1 MLDDQTKNYI
11 PPQSPVLIQP
21 GDKGFETVGKAYN
34 RWIWM
39 YKDWAKRK
47 KKIVNP
53 DTNWD
58 LNKKPMSQSEIKKKM
73 KNLYL
78 TEWEEFSVSEKE
90 EIKGGLSSG
99 MNLYDIAKHHDRKG
113 YYDPVDFVSSLK
125 KELEMGIKVEMEH
138 TNSKKIAKEIAMDHL
153 YEDPS
158 YYTNLKK
165 IEKD

>member
-1 MLDDQTKNYI
+1 MINDQTKNYI

-53 DTNWD
+53 DANWD
-58 LNKKPMSQSEIKKKM
+58 LNQKPMSQSEIKKKM

-78 TEWEEFSVSEKE
+78 KEWEEFSVSESEK
-90 EIKGGLSSG
+90 IPGGLSAG
-99 MNLYDIAKHHDRKG
+99 MSLYDIAKHHDRKG
-113 YYDPVDFVSSLK
+113 YYHPDNFVSSLK
-125 KELEMGIKVEMEH
+125 KELAMGIKIEMEH
-138 TNSKKIAKEIAMDHL
+138 TNSKKVAREIAMDHL
-153 YEDPS
+153 YEDPN
-158 YYTNLKK
+158 YYTKLKK